1 MKLKKLVNSIHNIM
15 VTAFLFM
22 AAGFSFA
29 IAKNAPDYKYF
40 FVIIGVIAF
49 VTCIAHVI
57 KHCDLKKKN

>member
-1 MKLKKLVNSIHNIM
+1 MKLKKLMNSIYNAI
-15 VTAFLFM
+15 VTAFLVM
-22 AAGFSFA
+22 AAGYSFA

-49 VTCIAHVI
+49 VTFIAHVI